1 MVQDTTGVQPNK
13 EQVVK
18 EAAKDSTNWR
28 AQDQMSWG
36 SLQDICLE
44 RLVEMSFSL
53 L

>member
-1 MVQDTTGVQPNK
+1 MVQDTTGVQPNE

-18 EAAKDSTNWR
+18 EKAKDSTNWW

-36 SLQDICLE
+36 SLQGICLE